1 MVQLLGP
8 PELQIDLAVNILKI
22 LPVGL
27 IVVDSNQSV
36 LVWNEWV
43 EEASGIKE
51 KNALGA
57 PFSSLFPHI
66 EYGRLHLAL
75 LNALETGCPSIL
87 SNALNNGPL
96 PLFFG
101 TKNLMQQSIH
111 IVPFFNSNKERCAL
125 IQVMDVSSARKR
137 EDTIRKQARIL
148 DEVTKQ
154 QNALLHS
161 IPDIAWLKDM
171 EGRYL
176 AVNDKFTD
184 IYGLQAAEVRGKK
197 DQQIH
202 PEAVAERNKQT
213 DGIVIESRSEQRYD
227 ESIVTAD
234 GKTLWVETVK
244 VPILNQSE
252 IIGIAGVSRDI
263 TERKATEERIHF
275 LAHYDVLT
283 ELPNRFM
290 LFERLESLFSR
301 ARREGTQVAV
311 FFVDLDRFKL
321 INDTLGHTTGDVL
334 LQRVAERL
342 KECSREVD
350 IIARVGGDE
359 FVIALTGIKDSGNIT
374 PIAKKVLKTIGRP
387 YNING
392 HTLHVTPSL
401 GISVYPNDGDDTAT
415 LIKNAD
421 CAMYQVK
428 KLGRNNYE
436 FFDKEM
442 DAIAVDQLSL
452 ENGLRFALERNELE
466 LVYQSQIDLK
476 TGAIVGAEAQLR
488 WNHPELGLIMPN
500 RFISIL
506 EESGLI
512 GPIGEWIIG
521 TACQQNRKW
530 QAEGLPPI
538 TIAVNLSAV
547 QLQQKQ
553 FVDMLSSQLE
563 KTGLQPGQL
572 DLEITESVIM
582 NNAESTINVLQKLK
596 EIGVRLSVDDFGTG
610 YSSLSYLKRFPID
623 SLKIDRSFVRDLA
636 NDNNGAAITS
646 TIIAIAKQLNLTVIA
661 EGVETIDQLNFLY
674 SNDCDQIQGFYFSKP
689 LSADDFAIHLK
700 TGIHRAQFASTVLQ

>member
-8 PELQIDLAVNILKI
+8 PELQISLAVNILRI

-27 IVVDSNQSV
+27 IVVDSEQSV
-36 LVWNEWV
+36 LVWNEWI
-43 EEASGIKE
+43 ETASGIKE
-51 KNALGA
+51 EDALGE
-57 PFSSLFPHI
+57 PFASLFPHI
-66 EYGRLHLAL
+66 QYGRLHLAI
-75 LNALETGCPSIL
+75 LNALETGCPSVL

-101 TKNLMQQSIH
+101 SKNLMQQSIH
-111 IVPFFNSNKERCAL
+111 IVPFLSSSQERCAL

-137 EDTIRKQARIL
+137 EETIRKQAKIL
-148 DEVTKQ
+148 DEAYKQ

-161 IPDIAWLKDM
+161 IPDIAWLKDV

-176 AVNDKFTD
+176 AVNDKFAAVFGKPSADVLGRTD
-184 IYGLQAAEVRGKK
+184 H
-197 DQQIH
+197 DIH
-202 PEAVAERNKQT
+202 PLKMAEHSEQT
-213 DGIVIESRSEQRYD
+213 DRIVIETRSEKRYD
-227 ESIVTAD
+227 ESIITAN
-234 GKTLWVETVK
+234 GETIWVETVK
-244 VPILNQSE
+244 VPIINESE
-252 IIGIAGVSRDI
+252 MIGIAGISRDI

-275 LAHYDVLT
+275 LAHYDALT

-290 LFERLESLFSR
+290 LFERLDSLFAR
-301 ARREGTQVAV
+301 ARRDGTQVAV

-321 INDTLGHTTGDVL
+321 INDTLGHPAGDVL
-334 LQRVAERL
+334 LQLVAERL

-359 FVIALTGIKDSGNIT
+359 FVIALTGIKESSHIT
-374 PIAKKVLKTIGRP
+374 ALAKKVLKTIGRP
-387 YNING
+387 YMVQG

-401 GISVYPNDGDDTAT
+401 GVSIYPEDGEDTAT

-421 CAMYQVK
+421 RAMYQVK
-428 KLGRNNYE
+428 KLGRNSFE
-436 FFDKEM
+436 FFNKDM
-442 DAIAVDQLSL
+442 DALAVDQLSL
-452 ENGLRFALERNELE
+452 ENGLRFALERQELE

-500 RFISIL
+500 RFIGIL

-512 GPIGEWIIG
+512 GPIGEWIIF
-521 TACQQNRKW
+521 TACEQNCKW
-530 QAEGLPPI
+530 QSEGLPPI

-547 QLQQKQ
+547 QLQQKH
-553 FVDMLSSQLE
+553 FVDMLSQQLK
-563 KTGLQPGQL
+563 KTGLRADQL

-582 NNAESTINVLQKLK
+582 HNAESTINVLQRLK
-596 EIGVRLSVDDFGTG
+596 DIGVRLSVDDFGTG

-623 SLKIDRSFVRDLA
+623 SLKIDRSFVRDLTSDT
-636 NDNNGAAITS
+636 NDAAITS

-661 EGVETIDQLNFLY
+661 EGVETIDQLNFLH

-700 TGIHRAQFASTVLQ
+700 TGIQRAPIESATLQ